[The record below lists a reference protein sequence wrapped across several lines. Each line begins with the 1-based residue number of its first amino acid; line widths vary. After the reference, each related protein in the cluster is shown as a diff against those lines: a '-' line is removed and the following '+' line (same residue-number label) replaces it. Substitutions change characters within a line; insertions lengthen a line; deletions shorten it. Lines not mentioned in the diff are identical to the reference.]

1 MHELVAASLQ
11 GACHECAVSLE
22 DPSPSPLSP
31 RQSPHA
37 LSWSLTVC
45 PQVARGHPKGVSVKL
60 TLQTAGGVPHELGS
74 RAEAA
79 LRMFPGLLPPS
90 SSLHPKAGAHGIF
103 TCVQMSG
110 RGQERK
116 QQPFI

>member
-45 PQVARGHPKGVSVKL
+45 PQIARGHPKGVSAKL

-79 LRMFPGLLPPS
+79 LRMCPQGSCPLPAPS
-90 SSLHPKAGAHGIF
+90 IPRREPTAF
-103 TCVQMSG
+103 
-110 RGQERK
+110 
-116 QQPFI
+116 